1 MVVGLKVYKVKDK
14 DTYNHLHTVLSG
26 WCFFRNENQN
36 YYIKAP
42 VNKTILNLIEMGL
55 IQEEDQKKIE

>member
-1 MVVGLKVYKVKDK
+1 MVVGLKIYKVKDK
-14 DTYNHLHTVLSG
+14 ETYNHLHTVLSG

-42 VNKTILNLIEMGL
+42 TNKTILNLIEMGF
-55 IQEEDQKKIE
+55 IKEEDQKKIE